1 MGGAG
6 FMSRFA
12 VTALAVW
19 RVTHLLAEE
28 DGPGDV
34 VARARSLLGESRLGE
49 LADCFNCMSVWV
61 AAPASLAVARRPRD
75 LLLTWLALSGAA
87 CLLEQATSRP
97 QPAGA
102 DETHEQGADDGL
114 LRPQEEGRFEKEQY
128 DAGELARG
136 ADGANGAT
144 ALSAAEAW

>member
-6 FMSRFA
+6 VTSRFA

-61 AAPASLAVARRPRD
+61 AAPASVAVARRPREVP
-75 LLLTWLALSGAA
+75 LTWLALSGAA
-87 CLLEQATSRP
+87 CLLEQATGRRRP
-97 QPAGA
+97 AEA
-102 DETHEQGADDGL
+102 DETDEQGADDEL
-114 LRPQEEGRFEKEQY
+114 LRPQEEGPLEEEPR
-128 DAGELARG
+128 DAGQLARD

-144 ALSAAEAW
+144 ALSAAEAR